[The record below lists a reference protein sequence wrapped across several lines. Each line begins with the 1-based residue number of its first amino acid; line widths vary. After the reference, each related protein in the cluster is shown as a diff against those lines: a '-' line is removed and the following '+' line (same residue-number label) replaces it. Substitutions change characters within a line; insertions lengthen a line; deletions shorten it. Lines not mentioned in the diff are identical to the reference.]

1 MDITVRFI
9 PITELAYEPE
19 QMTPGSAGYDLRS
32 PRDYILPPKERIFI
46 PTDLMTQMQPGFHGI
61 LLSRSE
67 PALNSHVHTTVGLV
81 DGDYRGNI
89 GILLYNLHQHIP
101 FHVAQGMRIAQII
114 FQQTIRATFVRVVTP
129 FLDPSAL
136 YKSNPF
142 NEPPNM
148 KGSGGFGSTGI
159 CHLKV

>member
-1 MDITVRFI
+1 MDIKVHFI

-46 PTDLMTQMQPGFHGI
+46 PTDLMTRMQPGFHGI
-61 LLSRSE
+61 ILSRSG
-67 PALNSHVHTTVGLV
+67 PALHSHVHTTVGLV
-81 DGDYRGNI
+81 DGDFRGNI
-89 GILLYNLHQHIP
+89 GLLLYNLHQEMP
-101 FHVAQGMRIAQII
+101 FHVARGMGIAQIV
-114 FQQTIRATFVRVVTP
+114 FQQTIKATFVRVITL

-142 NEPPNM
+142 NEPPT
-148 KGSGGFGSTGI
+148 KRGLGGFGSTGI
-159 CHLKV
+159 W